1 MIDLVGT
8 EELLRA
14 KAEVNINAVQGSH
27 RVLHVECL
35 VDRVSRV
42 LEARKEPSR
51 HSFQGNL
58 VKFCRLLELEPLFL
72 SKDQTV
78 TLGDQFVVGSV
89 VFGKPF
95 LDLLFV
101 VCR

>member
-1 MIDLVGT
+1 MIDLVCT

-42 LEARKEPSR
+42 LEA
-51 HSFQGNL
+51 
-58 VKFCRLLELEPLFL
+58 
-72 SKDQTV
+72 
-78 TLGDQFVVGSV
+78 
-89 VFGKPF
+89 
-95 LDLLFV
+95 
-101 VCR
+101 

>member
-1 MIDLVGT
+1 M
-8 EELLRA
+8 
-14 KAEVNINAVQGSH
+14 
-27 RVLHVECL
+27 LHVECL
-35 VDRVSRV
+35 VDRVPRV
-42 LEARKEPSR
+42 LEARKEPGR
-51 HSFQGNL
+51 HRFQGNL
-58 VKFCRLLELEPLFL
+58 VKLCRLLELEPLFL
-72 SKDQTV
+72 GKDQAV